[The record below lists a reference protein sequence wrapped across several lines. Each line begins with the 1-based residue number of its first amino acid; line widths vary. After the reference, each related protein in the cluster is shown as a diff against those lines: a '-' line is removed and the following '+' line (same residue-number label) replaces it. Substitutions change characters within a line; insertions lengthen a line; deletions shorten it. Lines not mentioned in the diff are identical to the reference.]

1 VNRPTTAPEVDSPS
15 AAEAAPAPQQWL
27 WVRLVV
33 ASVCRSLLTM
43 LVCLALWAAL
53 PALLGWQPT
62 TVSSGSMMPRLHV
75 GDVSVA
81 KPVSKAPALQQ
92 VVLFHDPDHPGK
104 LRLHRFV
111 RVDDEGRMITRG
123 DANHDDDSSPVT
135 MEDLEGVAVLR
146 VPYLAL
152 PVVWLR
158 EGRWLPLALVAA
170 GLLLVTAG
178 SRLNQGMV
186 LDEPDDEET
195 SGGPAGGE
203 PASEDSDAHAPSAP
217 RPRWPF
223 RAATALLAVVTLLGA
238 GGAVVA
244 GPAWADFV
252 DTTTNP
258 ASSLASATYYR
269 CSSVVL
275 PQNPTLYYQ
284 LNETSGSLA
293 NDSSV
298 NNRDG
303 TLQTGYSRASSG
315 ICSGQSAVSLN
326 GTSGYLSTP
335 TQFTAPNTFTVQTW
349 FQTTTTKGGRIIG
362 FGSSSTGASTNADRH
377 VYMATNG
384 QLLFGVQTAN
394 NQRTTIAS
402 TGTYND
408 GGWHLVTASLSTAGM
423 KLFVDGALVS
433 SRAASTSGISYT
445 GYWRVGYDNLPT
457 QWTSSPTS
465 DYFGGSVAQVAVYP
479 SALSN
484 QVVADLYAAGL
495 P

>member
-1 VNRPTTAPEVDSPS
+1 
-15 AAEAAPAPQQWL
+15 
-27 WVRLVV
+27 
-33 ASVCRSLLTM
+33 
-43 LVCLALWAAL
+43 
-53 PALLGWQPT
+53 
-62 TVSSGSMMPRLHV
+62 MMPRLHV

-92 VVLFHDPDHPGK
+92 VLLFHDPDHPGR

-111 RVDDEGRMITRG
+111 RVDNEGRMVTRG

-135 MEDLEGVAVLR
+135 MADLEGVAVLR

-158 EGRWLPLALVAA
+158 EGRWLPLALTAA
-170 GLLLVTAG
+170 GLLLVGAG
-178 SRLNQGMV
+178 SRLNRGLV
-186 LDEPDDEET
+186 LDEPDDEEP
-195 SGGPAGGE
+195 SGGPAGGDR
-203 PASEDSDAHAPSAP
+203 ASEDRNAHGPSTP
-217 RPRWPF
+217 RRRRSRPA
-223 RAATALLAVVTLLGA
+223 RAAAGLLAAVTLLGA

-258 ASSLASATYYR
+258 ASSLAAATSYR

-275 PQNPTLYYQ
+275 SQNPTLYHQ
-284 LNETSGSLA
+284 LDETSGSVA
-293 NDSSV
+293 ADSSG
-298 NNRDG
+298 NGRTG
-303 TLQTGYSRASSG
+303 TLQTGYSRASGG
-315 ICSGQSAVSLN
+315 ICSNQSAVTLN
-326 GTSGYLSTP
+326 GTSGYLSTS
-335 TQFTAPNTFTVQTW
+335 TQLSAPNTFTVQTW
-349 FQTTTTKGGRIIG
+349 FKTTTTRGGRIIG
-362 FGSSSTGASTNADRH
+362 FGSSPTGASTNADRH
-377 VYMATNG
+377 VYMATGG

-394 NQRTTIAS
+394 NQRSTIAS

-408 GGWHLVTASLSTAGM
+408 GSWHLVTASLSTGGM

-433 SRAASTSGISYT
+433 SRTATTSGIAYT
-445 GYWRVGYDNLPT
+445 GSWRVGYDNLPP

-465 DYFGGSVAQVAVYP
+465 DYFGGTVAQVAVYP

-484 QVVADLYAAGL
+484 QVVADLYAVGL